1 MSQFAFQVVDQVQIG
16 STNVTHTYC
25 VRATGGPVSV
35 TLVWA
40 DYPSQVSAA
49 INLVNDLDLT
59 VQATGLAGYTLYGNG
74 QPDHLNNAEQVILAI
89 YYMSK
94 NRVNNNLGSRI
105 QIFVKQNKTL
115 KPNLSIITISLA
127 SNQKSCRLLKQ
138 NLKPEP

>member
-1 MSQFAFQVVDQVQIG
+1 M
-16 STNVTHTYC
+16 
-25 VRATGGPVSV
+25 